1 MTVPHPRPCADV
13 LRQVS
18 AYLDQ
23 ELGADVC
30 HKIEAHCA
38 ECPDCARVVT
48 GLKETIG
55 LCRATG
61 QLPLPAGVR
70 AKAQASIQALLTRT
84 RR

>member
-1 MTVPHPRPCADV
+1 MTEPPARPCADV

-23 ELGADVC
+23 ELDADVC
-30 HKIEAHCA
+30 HKIEAHCT
-38 ECPDCARVVT
+38 ECRDCAHVVA

-61 QLPLPAGVR
+61 QRPLPANVR
-70 AKAQASIQALLTRT
+70 AKAQASIQALLTRA